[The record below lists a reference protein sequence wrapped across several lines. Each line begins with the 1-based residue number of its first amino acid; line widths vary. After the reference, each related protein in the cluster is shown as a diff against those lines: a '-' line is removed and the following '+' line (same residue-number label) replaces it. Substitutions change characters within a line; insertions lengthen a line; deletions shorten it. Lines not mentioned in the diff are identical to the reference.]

1 MIIYND
7 SGEYTFNDG
16 IQLRQSS
23 EENSQVSQVIF
34 VSCSSSACLFFS
46 AAARVSSSAR
56 LASASILEALLQ
68 ILLARLQPE
77 T

>member
-23 EENSQVSQVIF
+23 EENSQVRLNLTV
-34 VSCSSSACLFFS
+34 FFS
-46 AAARVSSSAR
+46 
-56 LASASILEALLQ
+56 
-68 ILLARLQPE
+68 
-77 T
+77 